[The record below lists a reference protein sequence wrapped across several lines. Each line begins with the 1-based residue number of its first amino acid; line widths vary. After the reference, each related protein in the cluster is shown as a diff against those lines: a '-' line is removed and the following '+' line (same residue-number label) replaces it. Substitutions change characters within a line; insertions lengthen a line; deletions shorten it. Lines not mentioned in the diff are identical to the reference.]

1 MLQYTFKKH
10 YIIFSFYVCH
20 TYNMEMHS
28 GKHISFFCKHN
39 SIYNLNIIVNNL
51 IPDIITK
58 IVEDGGTRWLIYLL
72 TTDNLQLQNE
82 GVIGLTIT
90 ASLKLGKTLLE

>member
-1 MLQYTFKKH
+1 
-10 YIIFSFYVCH
+10 
-20 TYNMEMHS
+20 MEMHS

-90 ASLKLGKTLLE
+90 ASLKLGKTLLEWMYYE